1 MDTKAY
7 IGLTVT
13 VLLFGLAMF
22 WFGRATISVPPTV
35 VEEIQEEQEMPAD
48 TLTGWQIFR
57 MAMIKTESEFNSKA
71 VGKAKDYGIFQ
82 ITPIYT
88 KEANRLLG
96 HEEYKHEDA
105 FDPVKSLEMFD
116 IVQSHYNPDLDI
128 DTAIR
133 KHNPGG
139 ASIGYARK
147 IHENI
152 IWIMRMEDIRKTIIE
167 YDSSRAQ

>member
-1 MDTKAY
+1 MDTKTC
-7 IGLTVT
+7 IIPTVT
-13 VLLFGLAMF
+13 VLLFGVTMF
-22 WFGRATISVPPTV
+22 WFGRTTAPTPAVV

-48 TLTGWQIFR
+48 ILTEWQIFR

-71 VGKAKDYGIFQ
+71 VGKDGDWGIFQ
-82 ITPIYT
+82 ITDIYV

-105 FDPVKSLEMFD
+105 FDPIKSLEMFD
-116 IVQSHYNPDLDI
+116 IVQSHHNPNLDI
-128 DTAIR
+128 DIAIR
-133 KHNPGG
+133 NHNPGG

-152 IWIMRMEDIRKTIIE
+152 IWIMRMEDIRKTIIG
-167 YDSSRAQ
+167 YDSSRVK